1 MAQARAG
8 GHACSIWMPGWTAVI
23 GSQTFRGGRSRAA
36 ATRTLL
42 GMGVGPTGP
51 LANFRTSLMDLQ
63 NMPANCKA
71 RDDDDNDHERY
82 PHIWQRW

>member
-1 MAQARAG
+1 MAR
-8 GHACSIWMPGWTAVI
+8 GHACSIWIAGSRAVI
-23 GSQTFRGGRSRAA
+23 GSQTFRGDRSSAA

-42 GMGVGPTGP
+42 GMGFGPIGP
-51 LANFRTSLMDLQ
+51 LASFRTSLMDLQ

-71 RDDDDNDHERY
+71 RADDDNDHERY